1 MPRSAANSEEQEP
14 LLGATGADEDWE
26 VDKIASGQ
34 ELSDY
39 IPLSNTV
46 SSEALRPS
54 SDISVAT
61 DSMQPSVDNRDNDKK
76 DQNGKLLLRTL
87 IIDFLL
93 FASRPAGSPS

>member
-14 LLGATGADEDWE
+14 LLGATGTGADEDWA

-46 SSEALRPS
+46 SSEVIRPS
-54 SDISVAT
+54 GDVSVAT
-61 DSMQPSVDNRDNDKK
+61 DLMQPSVDNNKK
-76 DQNGKLLLRTL
+76 DQNGKLLLL
-87 IIDFLL
+87 NIDI
-93 FASRPAGSPS
+93 